1 MSLPVPKPGLVIRY
15 SFLWSNEHAEGA
27 TEGVKDRPCAIVV
40 AARRDP
46 NGDIQTIVVPITH
59 QPPEYPAASIEIP
72 ASTCK
77 SLRLDIGR
85 HWLRLDELNRFAW
98 PGYDLRPIPGQPGRY
113 DYGMLPPGLF
123 RQLRDGI
130 LARQRRGPDGSFP
143 VTRDRGQI
151 PIPKS
156 YR

>member
-15 SFLWSNEHAEGA
+15 GFLWSNEHAEGA
-27 TEGVKDRPCAIVV
+27 TESAKDRPCAIVV
-40 AARRDP
+40 AAHRDP
-46 NGDIQTIVVPITH
+46 TGDIQTIVAPVTH
-59 QPPEYPAASIEIP
+59 QPPEDPAASIEIP
-72 ASTCK
+72 APTCK
-77 SLRLDIGR
+77 SLGLDGGR

-130 LARQRRGPDGSFP
+130 LARQKIRAGRVVS
-143 VTRDRGQI
+143 RDE
-151 PIPKS
+151 K
-156 YR
+156 